1 MTRSEKNG
9 FFKIPPVKCLILK
22 MDPLEP
28 DEKTTSSQTYLGEW
42 AQTLNVGNQRVDV
55 ERNKEGRLLREGW
68 HVRASSA
75 VPACKQREAHP
86 ISQAPV

>member
-1 MTRSEKNG
+1 
-9 FFKIPPVKCLILK
+9 

-28 DEKTTSSQTYLGEW
+28 DEKTMSSRTYIGEW
-42 AQTLNVGNQRVDV
+42 AQTLNVGNQRIDG

-75 VPACKQREAHP
+75 LNCLQSPTVPACKQREAHP